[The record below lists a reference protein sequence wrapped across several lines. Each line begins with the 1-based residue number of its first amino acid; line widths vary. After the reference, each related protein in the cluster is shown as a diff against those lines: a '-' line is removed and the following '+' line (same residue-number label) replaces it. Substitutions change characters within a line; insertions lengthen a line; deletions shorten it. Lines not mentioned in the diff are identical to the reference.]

1 METKKAY
8 LSMLNNVMTA
18 KLHAVF
24 TSERTFLPPI
34 VDSALS
40 LTFLAGNK
48 GIFEDLLNSVVR
60 IAQDFS
66 DNNGQKL
73 AFSFLSRAVT
83 IWGQPSSNEVT
94 NGHGV
99 TLEQVPGF
107 ERFVY
112 EQLVPVA
119 FKVPSAPE
127 FNVKDGQMMVVS
139 NSMLMHPLSTD
150 LANDTGPR

>member
-8 LSMLNNVMTA
+8 LSLLNNIMAV

-24 TSERTFLPPI
+24 TSERVSLFDRLNS
-34 VDSALS
+34 VLS
-40 LTFLAGNK
+40 LKFPLAGNK

-73 AFSFLSRAVT
+73 AFAFLSRAVN
-83 IWGQPSSNEVT
+83 IWGHPPSSDEAV
-94 NGHGV
+94 NGSGAAS
-99 TLEQVPGF
+99 EQVPGF

-119 FKVPSAPE
+119 FKVPSASE

-139 NSMLMHPLSTD
+139 SLCSCTHRMPVD
-150 LANDTGPR
+150 